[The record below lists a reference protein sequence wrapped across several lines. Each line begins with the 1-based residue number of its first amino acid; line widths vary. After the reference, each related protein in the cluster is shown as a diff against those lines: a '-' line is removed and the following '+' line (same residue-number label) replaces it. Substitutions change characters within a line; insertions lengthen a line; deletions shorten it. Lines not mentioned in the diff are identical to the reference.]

1 MTAQTNGGPDWALA
15 FAEFHARHRDV
26 KGKKL
31 VFTAI
36 FNAAM
41 DAFIMCPEVPLVWR
55 VLAWIWRHSWGNSS
69 DFCVDGIGGDPL
81 GQQACADQFGVDKR
95 RVHDCVALLR
105 GLNFILPPNGHKL
118 YPIDDPSQPPP
129 KDPTTNDVES
139 PGPSGLFTAFC
150 DEWKVRDL
158 ADFQELESHEA
169 AVNRIKI
176 VRLGKYKEWLRGRS
190 NHAQTIKPNIQPI
203 NKEKQSSSSAVSTLQ
218 ASAPPRGEPVQP
230 SAKPE
235 EEEDG
240 SLYQKFK
247 ASYPAHRF
255 HEAQAKPFFDKKSQ
269 SEQAHILERL
279 QVYLTCGRWQD
290 EGGQYIPW
298 VGKWLQ
304 SYDMDAPG
312 AVRLNK
318 QRASGSD
325 ERILKLMKGDI

>member
-1 MTAQTNGGPDWALA
+1 VNPQLNGGPDWALA

-41 DAFIMCPEVPLVWR
+41 DAFITCSEVPLVWR
-55 VLAWIWRHSWGNSS
+55 VLAWIWRCSWGKDS
-69 DFCVDGIGGDPL
+69 DYCVDGIGGSPL

-95 RVHDCVALLR
+95 RVHDCVTILR
-105 GLNFILPPNGHKL
+105 QLNFVLPPDGHKL
-118 YPIDDPSQPPP
+118 YPVDDPTNPPP
-129 KDPTTNDVES
+129 KDPNTTDVES
-139 PGPSGLFTAFC
+139 PDPSGLFREFC
-150 DEWKVRDL
+150 DEWKVRSL
-158 ADFQELESHEA
+158 ADFRELESAEA
-169 AVNRIKI
+169 TVNRLKI
-176 VRLGKYKEWLRGRS
+176 VRLEQFREWRKARS
-190 NHAQTIKPNIQPI
+190 NHAQTIKPNTQQV
-203 NKEKQSSSSAVSTLQ
+203 NEEKQSSSSALPTLQ
-218 ASAPPRGEPVQP
+218 ASPPPREEPVQLN
-230 SAKPE
+230 AKPE
-235 EEEDG
+235 EEEG

-255 HEAQAKPFFDKKSQ
+255 HEAQAKPFFDKKIQ

-304 SYDMDAPG
+304 SYDMDPPA
-312 AVRLNK
+312 ALRLNK

-325 ERILKLMKGDI
+325 ERILKLMAGEAV